1 MPDAYTPFELA
12 TGPSGSPHAT
22 KTRLGWI
29 IWNVL
34 RDRTSF
40 EVNRVFVES
49 VNDETQMKMLT
60 ESINHDEEGTI
71 LSYRFYLVD

>member
-1 MPDAYTPFELA
+1 MIGNNVPDAYTPFELA

-34 RDRTSF
+34 RDRILHPCI
-40 EVNRVFVES
+40 EN
-49 VNDETQMKMLT
+49 LT
-60 ESINHDEEGTI
+60 LDP
-71 LSYRFYLVD
+71 